1 MIVFYRGGS
10 VADFRLFIDAPGQ
23 AASATSQLLQELVRG
38 AKVDARPA
46 TAASPQGSKSGAG
59 ATIAELVLNGAL
71 PAAVAAAVASV
82 VTSFVQRGSARKVTI
97 KDGEDEITVEGVDA
111 RSQKAA
117 LEAWLRERE
126 SEG

>member
-1 MIVFYRGGS
+1 M
-10 VADFRLFIDAPGQ
+10 ADFRLFIDAPGR
-23 AASATSQLLQELVRG
+23 ATSATSQLLQELVRA
-38 AKVDARPA
+38 AKADARPA
-46 TAASPQGSKSGAG
+46 PAEAPSGSKSGAG

-97 KDGEDEITVEGVDA
+97 KTGDDEITVEGVDA
-111 RSQKAA
+111 RSQKA
-117 LEAWLRERE
+117 LVEKWLREHE

>member
-1 MIVFYRGGS
+1 M
-10 VADFRLFIDAPGQ
+10 ADFRLFIDAPGQ
-23 AASATSQLLQELVRG
+23 ADSATNQLLQELVR
-38 AKVDARPA
+38 AARVDARPA
-46 TAASPQGSKSGAG
+46 PAEAPSGSKSGAG
-59 ATIAELVLNGAL
+59 ATVAELVLNGAL

-111 RSQKAA
+111 RSQKAV
-117 LEAWLRERE
+117 LEAWLREHE